1 MSEVARF
8 PAPVSSGDD
17 RQLPRNIEAEAA
29 FLGAILIDNRVV
41 EDLPVQL
48 NAAHFFEPLHGRIF
62 AQTMALIERNSIATP
77 VTLKPYFENDEA
89 MKAVG
94 GVGYLAQLTGSGAG
108 LIGARDF
115 ARQIYDLALLRELVD
130 VGRTMVEGALDT
142 SESVDPQAQIEE
154 AETALYRVAGRRAA
168 RGAGRPGGRRGRTG

>member
-1 MSEVARF
+1 MSEVARS

-77 VTLKPYFENDEA
+77 VTLKPYFE
-89 MKAVG
+89 K
-94 GVGYLAQLTGSGAG
+94 
-108 LIGARDF
+108 IGRASCRARVC
-115 ARQIYDLALLRELVD
+115 QYV
-130 VGRTMVEGALDT
+130 
-142 SESVDPQAQIEE
+142 
-154 AETALYRVAGRRAA
+154 
-168 RGAGRPGGRRGRTG
+168 

>member
-94 GVGYLAQLTGSGAG
+94 GAGYLAQLTGRGAG
-108 LIGARDF
+108 LIGAPDSARPNYDPRRF
-115 ARQIYDLALLRELVD
+115 AEADERR
-130 VGRTMVEGALDT
+130 RTMGEG
-142 SESVDPQAQIEE
+142 DPA
-154 AETALYRVAGRRAA
+154 
-168 RGAGRPGGRRGRTG
+168 

>member
-1 MSEVARF
+1 MVYVWLLCTVLF
-8 PAPVSSGDD
+8 FFFSSRRLHTRCALVTGV
-17 RQLPRNIEAEAA
+17 QTCALPI
-29 FLGAILIDNRVV
+29 LVAILIDNRVV

-108 LIGARDF
+108 QIGRASC
-115 ARQIYDLALLRELVD
+115 RE
-130 VGRTMVEGALDT
+130 
-142 SESVDPQAQIEE
+142 
-154 AETALYRVAGRRAA
+154 RVC
-168 RGAGRPGGRRGRTG
+168 TYV

>member
-1 MSEVARF
+1 
-8 PAPVSSGDD
+8 
-17 RQLPRNIEAEAA
+17 
-29 FLGAILIDNRVV
+29 
-41 EDLPVQL
+41 
-48 NAAHFFEPLHGRIF
+48 
-62 AQTMALIERNSIATP
+62 MALIERNSIATP

-142 SESVDPQAQIEE
+142 SESVDPQAQRSEE
-154 AETALYRVAGRRAA
+154 HTSELQSLMRISYAVFCLKKQKHYTYKNTQRHKHRKHITS
-168 RGAGRPGGRRGRTG
+168 RPNDNKHK

>member
-1 MSEVARF
+1 MKIAMPELALI
-8 PAPVSSGDD
+8 PAPASSGDD
-17 RQLPRNIEAEAA
+17 RQLPRNVEAEAA

-48 NAAHFFEPLHGRIF
+48 TPAHFFEPLHGRIF
-62 AQTMALIERNSIATP
+62 AQAMALIERNSIATP
-77 VTLKPYFENDEA
+77 VTLKPFFEADEA

-130 VGRTMVEGALDT
+130 VGRTLVDSALDT

-154 AETALYRVAGRRAA
+154 AETALYRVAGGEAEMGWWQPRK
-168 RGAGRPGGRRGRTG
+168 G